1 MCVSVR
7 VSMYVRESVCVFAAV
22 FIDIVP
28 AVLLLLLLL
37 LCIVSWLNTENFGA
51 LKLTNLAGMNNELRE
66 TERER
71 ESERDSG
78 GRTKDC

>member
-1 MCVSVR
+1 MC
-7 VSMYVRESVCVFAAV
+7 FAAV

-28 AVLLLLLLL
+28 AVLLFLLLL

-71 ESERDSG
+71 AREIVEG
-78 GRTKDC
+78 GPRIVEM

>member
-1 MCVSVR
+1 M
-7 VSMYVRESVCVFAAV
+7 CVFAAV

-28 AVLLLLLLL
+28 AVLFLLLLLL

-71 ESERDSG
+71 DSG

>member
-1 MCVSVR
+1 MCVGA
-7 VSMYVRESVCVFAAV
+7 CVFAAV

-28 AVLLLLLLL
+28 AVLL

-66 TERER
+66 TERE
-71 ESERDSG
+71 SERDRVEG
-78 GRTKDC
+78 GQGIVEM

>member
-1 MCVSVR
+1 MSVSVSMCVCVG
-7 VSMYVRESVCVFAAV
+7 ECVFAAV

-28 AVLLLLLLL
+28 AVLL

-66 TERER
+66 TERE
-71 ESERDSG
+71 SERDRVEG
-78 GRTKDC
+78 GQGIVEM

>member
-1 MCVSVR
+1 MCVSVSVR
-7 VSMYVRESVCVFAAV
+7 VSMFVRESVCVFAAV

-28 AVLLLLLLL
+28 AVLLLL

-71 ESERDSG
+71 ER
-78 GRTKDC
+78 

>member
-1 MCVSVR
+1 M
-7 VSMYVRESVCVFAAV
+7 CVFAAV

-28 AVLLLLLLL
+28 AVLLFWLLL

-71 ESERDSG
+71 ERER
-78 GRTKDC
+78 